1 MPQPEMILWS
11 RLKGRQLLGYKFR
24 RQFSVGSYILDFYCP
39 SLRLAIEIDGE
50 SHFNPEAKE
59 YDSRR
64 QRFIESLGISV
75 VRFTNTD
82 VRENLD
88 GVLQM
93 LARMIAEQEKVVP
106 RAGDGQERR
115 RKRRSKRQRKVR
127 RNADAGNEHPP

>member
-1 MPQPEMILWS
+1 MIRWS